1 MLDDVH
7 GEGDRLGP
15 LVIGNDDARCGVIRG
30 QMSRGHAEAAIK
42 CVAAL
47 SLAILASAAS
57 SAEQKTFSY
66 ACRGGGFTIGAVVDR
81 FRGTERWSKSQP
93 VILRIAGES
102 PQTLVADPDA
112 APEADSYRNKDFEFY
127 SLKAFT
133 TLTHKSHG
141 VVVKF
146 YSDCRVE

>member
-1 MLDDVH
+1 MKK
-7 GEGDRLGP
+7 GAM
-15 LVIGNDDARCGVIRG
+15 IKAA
-30 QMSRGHAEAAIK
+30 MSAGRVVSAIK
-42 CVAAL
+42 CVGL
-47 SLAILASAAS
+47 SLAMLASAAS
-57 SAEQKTFSY
+57 AAEQRTFSY

-81 FRGTERWSKSQP
+81 IRGAERWSKSQP

-102 PQTLVADPDA
+102 PQTLIADPDA

-127 SLKAFT
+127 SLKQFT

-146 YSDCRVE
+146 YNECRAE